1 MDVIL
6 VDEHDTEI
14 GVKEKIKAH
23 ELGKLHRAFSI
34 FIFNSK
40 KELLLQKR
48 SDKKYHSPGLWSN
61 TCCSHPRPDKN
72 LKEEAE
78 NRLKQEMGIICKLK
92 ESFSF
97 IYKVKFDNGLTEYEY
112 DHVFVGEFNEKPKPN
127 KHEVSEWKW
136 ISLDKLKQEM
146 SRNPEKYTYWLKECL
161 DKVKPFY

>member
-6 VDEHDTEI
+6 VDENNNEI
-14 GVKEKIKAH
+14 GVEEKIKAH
-23 ELGKLHRAFSI
+23 QERKLHRAFSI
-34 FIFNSK
+34 FIFNKK

-48 SDKKYHSPGLWSN
+48 SDNKYHSPGFWSN

-78 NRLKQEMGIICKLK
+78 KRLKEEMGINCKLRK
-92 ESFSF
+92 SFSF
-97 IYKVKFDNGLTEYEY
+97 IYKVKFDNGLTEHEY

-127 KHEVSEWKW
+127 KDEVSDWKW
-136 ISLDKLKQEM
+136 ISLDKLKEEM
-146 SRNPEKYTYWLKECL
+146 SINPEKYTYWLKECL